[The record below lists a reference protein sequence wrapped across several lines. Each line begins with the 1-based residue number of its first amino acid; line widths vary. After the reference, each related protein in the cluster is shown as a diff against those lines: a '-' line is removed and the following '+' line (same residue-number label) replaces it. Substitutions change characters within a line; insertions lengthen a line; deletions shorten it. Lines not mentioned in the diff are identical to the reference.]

1 MLLHVWISQQSNLF
15 FCIDKICFY
24 INKICS
30 LHIMFT
36 VYSNLFTA
44 FIKSIFWLIKTV
56 HCFLIKFVHCF
67 LHKLFLTFCIK
78 LFFVQHYL
86 KNCSLSFLH
95 KLFSI
100 HYFLIKQLVKLC
112 FLNLNSK
119 SECFF
124 VFEFHNNQIYFSA
137 LTKSISTLI

>member
-1 MLLHVWISQQSNLF
+1 MNLISTLS
-15 FCIDKICFY
+15 K
-24 INKICS
+24 
-30 LHIMFT
+30 T
-36 VYSNLFTA
+36 VY
-44 FIKSIFWLIKTV
+44 
-56 HCFLIKFVHCF
+56 CFLIKIVHCF
-67 LHKLFLTFCIK
+67 LHKLFLALRIK
-78 LFFVQHYL
+78 LFSVQHYL

-137 LTKSISTLI
+137 LIKSISTLIKFAQSERYSNIYIYIQIDRIMVKFAKFLNSSHPDHHGYSYTTTQ